1 MGLRF
6 SWSKVLVAFL
16 MSATMLI
23 GGPAIGDSKSDSVGL
38 ENIGGPP
45 HGSKTRGVPEIEVA
59 GLVAAGTLLV
69 GGLAI
74 AAARRRKNRK
84 A

>member
-1 MGLRF
+1 M
-6 SWSKVLVAFL
+6 SWSSVLVAFV
-16 MSATMLI
+16 MSVTMLI
-23 GGPAIGDSKSDSVGL
+23 GGPAIGGKSGSVGSTD
-38 ENIGGPP
+38 IGGPSSSP
-45 HGSKTRGVPEIEVA
+45 QGVPEIEVA

-74 AAARRRKNRK
+74 AAARRRKSRK